1 MTQRHVSITNIIDW
15 PTIIVYIILVV
26 AGWFCVYASSYEFD
40 NSSMF
45 DFSQQAGKQLV
56 WIICAGIIGIS
67 ILLINYRIYS
77 TFAYV
82 FYGAMV
88 LLLIATI
95 FLSRDI
101 NGSHSWLE
109 FGPVRLQPA
118 ELAKFATSLALAKM
132 MSAYDFKLQGLRN
145 YAKVIMLIMLPMAI
159 IIAQNETGSAL
170 VFAALFL
177 VLYRKG
183 MPGVLII
190 MGLLA
195 AALFIFVI
203 KYESI
208 YLQGENLCNL
218 GMLISAIL
226 IIITTNIFIFVFR
239 KDKEMVWNN
248 TKATLGIMLIAVAT
262 NFFITVDY
270 IWFVFGIIVY
280 MVLALFWKSIRERR
294 RLYALIAL
302 FPIVAVGYCF
312 SADYLFDNALQ
323 PHQKSRI
330 HVLLGTEEDSQG
342 AGYNVNQS
350 KIAIGSGQFIGK
362 GYLKGTQTKLKY
374 VPEQS
379 TDFIF
384 CTLGEEFGFVGS
396 TIIMALYLFLMIRI
410 VIIAE
415 RQTEVFNQVYA
426 YCVAAI
432 LLFHFTINIGMVIG
446 VMPVIGIPLPFFS
459 YGGSSL
465 WGFTF
470 LLFIFLRLDASRIL
484 IRS

>member
-190 MGLLA
+190 LGLLA

-294 RLYALIAL
+294 RL
-302 FPIVAVGYCF
+302 
-312 SADYLFDNALQ
+312 
-323 PHQKSRI
+323 
-330 HVLLGTEEDSQG
+330 
-342 AGYNVNQS
+342 
-350 KIAIGSGQFIGK
+350 
-362 GYLKGTQTKLKY
+362 
-374 VPEQS
+374 
-379 TDFIF
+379 
-384 CTLGEEFGFVGS
+384 
-396 TIIMALYLFLMIRI
+396 
-410 VIIAE
+410 
-415 RQTEVFNQVYA
+415 
-426 YCVAAI
+426 
-432 LLFHFTINIGMVIG
+432 
-446 VMPVIGIPLPFFS
+446 
-459 YGGSSL
+459 
-465 WGFTF
+465 
-470 LLFIFLRLDASRIL
+470 
-484 IRS
+484 

>member
-67 ILLINYRIYS
+67 ILLINYRIYN

-82 FYGAMV
+82 FYGAMI

-109 FGPVRLQPA
+109 LGPVRLQPA

-132 MSAYDFKLQGLRN
+132 MSAYDFKLQGLRS
-145 YAKVIMLIMLPMAI
+145 YAKVIALIMLPMAI

-183 MPGVLII
+183 MPGVLIVL
-190 MGLLA
+190 GLLA

-203 KYESI
+203 KYESVFCQ
-208 YLQGENLCNL
+208 QGDRCNL
-218 GMLISAIL
+218 GMLISGIL
-226 IIITTNIFIFVFR
+226 IILTTNIFIFVFQR
-239 KDKEMVWNN
+239 DKELVWKNI
-248 TKATLGIMLIAVAT
+248 KSTLAIIFIAVVT

-270 IWFVFGIIVY
+270 IWFVIAVIAY
-280 MVLALFWKSIRERR
+280 TALSLFWRAIKERR
-294 RLYALIAL
+294 KSYALIGLFAL
-302 FPIVAVGYCF
+302 ISIGYCY

-323 PHQKSRI
+323 AHQKSRI
-330 HVLLGTEEDSQG
+330 LVLLGTEEDSQG

-350 KIAIGSGQFIGK
+350 KIAIGSGQFLGK

-465 WGFTF
+465 WGFTLMLF
-470 LLFIFLRLDASRIL
+470 VLLKLDSTRLER
-484 IRS
+484 